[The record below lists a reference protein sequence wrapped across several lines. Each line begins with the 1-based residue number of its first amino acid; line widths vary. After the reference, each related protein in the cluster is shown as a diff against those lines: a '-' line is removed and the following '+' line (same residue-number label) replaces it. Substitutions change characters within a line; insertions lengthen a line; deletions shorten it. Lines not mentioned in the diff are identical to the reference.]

1 MRRGEL
7 VARLVAAVVRP
18 CSRAVVRSA
27 DGPALAPSRRARVR
41 GRSSHYNSVAADALR
56 CGRRRPRQ
64 PGAARGAVFESMRPV
79 EGRLRA
85 FALRLRCS
93 ALSSSPAQQR
103 LRAQFKLSIRR
114 VCTSLVINV
123 AIYAGPRRA
132 RDHLSN
138 RDVASKLFC
147 LKSSV
152 RCRIRLRS
160 ADARLGRPWPELGG
174 FWPTIGAAPPPPR
187 SFVRGADGRLDISLQ
202 CTAARAGVTREGV
215 RAAFT
220 NRLCESLGCL
230 DLRER

>member
-1 MRRGEL
+1 ML
-7 VARLVAAVVRP
+7 TVL
-18 CSRAVVRSA
+18 
-27 DGPALAPSRRARVR
+27 LATTTSRRWTCASRVSTGPR
-41 GRSSHYNSVAADALR
+41 TRPRCSQHNSIAASALR

-64 PGAARGAVFESMRPV
+64 PGAARGAVFESMRLR
-79 EGRLRA
+79 EGQAGALELKA
-85 FALRLRCS
+85 ALRS
-93 ALSSSPAQQR
+93 AVELARSAAAARAIQIVRTPR
-103 LRAQFKLSIRR
+103 LH
-114 VCTSLVINV
+114 SLVINV
-123 AIYAGPRRA
+123 AIYAGARRA

-174 FWPTIGAAPPPPR
+174 MADQAAPGHCGRAR
-187 SFVRGADGRLDISLQ
+187 SFVRGAAGRLDFSLQ
-202 CTAARAGVTREGV
+202 CTAARAGFTQEGV
-215 RAAFT
+215 RTAFA

>member
-1 MRRGEL
+1 ML
-7 VARLVAAVVRP
+7 TVL
-18 CSRAVVRSA
+18 
-27 DGPALAPSRRARVR
+27 LATTTSRRWTCASRVSTGPR
-41 GRSSHYNSVAADALR
+41 TRPRCSQHNSIAADALR

-64 PGAARGAVFESMRPV
+64 AGAARGAVFESMRPV

-103 LRAQFKLSIRR
+103 LRAQFKLSVRR

-132 RDHLSN
+132 CDHLSN

-174 FWPTIGAAPPPPR
+174 MADQAAPGHCGRAR
-187 SFVRGADGRLDISLQ
+187 SFVRGAAGRLDFSLQ

-215 RAAFT
+215 RAAFA
-220 NRLCESLGCL
+220 NRLCESLRCI